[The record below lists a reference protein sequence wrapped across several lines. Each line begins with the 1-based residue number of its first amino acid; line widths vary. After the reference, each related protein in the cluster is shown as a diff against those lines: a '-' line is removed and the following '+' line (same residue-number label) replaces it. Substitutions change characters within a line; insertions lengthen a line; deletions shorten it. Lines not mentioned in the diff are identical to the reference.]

1 MAILLI
7 ESLVGEHDYLNNFKR
22 LYEFDR
28 KALNRFKSE
37 GANYI
42 DEFGGFRVIAH
53 SIRHRMVELNL
64 LEHFRSHLEYRN
76 LVWQKEYEDIKLC
89 DIRGIRIYLPPEQLR
104 KIPWINKFIP
114 ETYTEYG
121 NFDHDKVNEMTSER
135 LLRYVLL
142 SGNRYP
148 LIYI

>member
-7 ESLVGEHDYLNNFKR
+7 ESLVGEYDYLNNFKR

-28 KALNRFKSE
+28 KALDRVKS
-37 GANYI
+37 GDISYI
-42 DEFGGFRVIAH
+42 DVFGEFQVIAH
-53 SIRHRMVELNL
+53 RLHHRMIERNL
-64 LEHFRSHLEYRN
+64 LRYFRSHLKYRN
-76 LVWQKEYEDIKLC
+76 LVWQKEYDDIKLC

-104 KIPWINKFIP
+104 KVPWVNKFIP

-121 NFDHDKVNEMTSER
+121 NFEFDNMDEQMSER
-135 LLRYVLL
+135 LLHYVLF
-142 SGNRYP
+142 SGNKYP